1 MDVSRRTLLITFI
14 INILLIA
21 ISVTCMIVT
30 KFNTT
35 VLWLS
40 VATVVLVLFSSY
52 IIWRYARDMRR

>member
-1 MDVSRRTLLITFI
+1 MDISKKTLITTFI

-30 KFNTT
+30 KFNTV

-40 VATVVLVLFSSY
+40 VATVVLVCVSSF
-52 IIWRYARDMRR
+52 IIWKYAKEMRG

>member
-1 MDVSRRTLLITFI
+1 MDISRRTLLITFI
-14 INILLIA
+14 VNILLIA

-30 KFNTT
+30 NFNTT